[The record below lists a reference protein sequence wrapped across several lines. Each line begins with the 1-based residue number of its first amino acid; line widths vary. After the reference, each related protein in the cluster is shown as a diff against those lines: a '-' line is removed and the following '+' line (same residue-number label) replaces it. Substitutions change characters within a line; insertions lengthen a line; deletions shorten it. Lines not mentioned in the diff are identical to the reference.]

1 MKPVLL
7 RYRIRL
13 DTFSEMRKFVKITSK
28 LQGRIYVTDGG
39 GLTANAKSLLNMI
52 PTLKYEELWCES
64 ENDIYYYIKDFL
76 ID

>member
-1 MKPVLL
+1 MQPVLL

-13 DTFSEMRKFVKITSK
+13 DTFSEIRKFVKITSK
-28 LQGRIYVTDGG
+28 LKGRIYVTDGG

-64 ENDIYYYIKDFL
+64 ENDIYYHIKDFL